1 MADDGFATATVP
13 AAPFRRQREGLA
25 RILRSRLFVVGAA
38 LFALMLAGALAADLL
53 APYDP
58 LANNFRERLAPP
70 SLAHL
75 AGTDSFGRD
84 VLSRI
89 LYGGRV
95 SLGVGAAVAAATG
108 FFGILIG
115 AAAGYFNRL
124 DSLLMRLMDGLMA
137 FPGLL
142 LAIALAAMLGSSTFN
157 TILALSVAYT
167 PRAARVVRAAVL
179 VVKETEFVEAAR
191 ATGAGD
197 LRILLTHI
205 LPNSLAPVIVQTTYF
220 FALAVLAEAVL
231 SFIGVGPPPPAPS
244 WGNIIA
250 DGRDYIVEAPWV
262 SLFPGI
268 AIALSVLGLNLLG
281 DGLRD
286 VLDPRLAERQP

>member
-1 MADDGFATATVP
+1 MAADHS
-13 AAPFRRQREGLA
+13 AAIVLPPSRWWQRGVLA
-25 RILRSRLFVVGAA
+25 RVLGSRLFVVGAA
-38 LFALMLAGALAADLL
+38 LFALMLVSALFAHFL

-58 LANNFRERLAPP
+58 LANDFRNRLSPP
-70 SLAHL
+70 SLLHL

-84 VLSRI
+84 ILSRI
-89 LYGGRV
+89 LYGGQV
-95 SLGVGAAVAAATG
+95 SLGVGAAVAAATA

-115 AAAGYFNRL
+115 AAAGYFHRL
-124 DSLLMRLMDGLMA
+124 DSPLMRLMDGLMA

-142 LAIALAAMLGSSTFN
+142 LAIALAAVLGSSTFN
-157 TILALSVAYT
+157 TILALTVAYT

-179 VVKETEFVEAAR
+179 VVKETEYVEAAR
-191 ATGAGD
+191 AIGASN

-205 LPNSLAPVIVQTTYF
+205 LPNSLAPLIVQATYF
-220 FALAVLAEAVL
+220 FALAILAEAVL

-244 WGNIIA
+244 WGNIIT

-286 VLDPRLAERQP
+286 VLDPRLEARRP

>member
-1 MADDGFATATVP
+1 MGADRSADAAVPVVSRRRRSDGFARV
-13 AAPFRRQREGLA
+13 
-25 RILRSRLFVVGAA
+25 LRSRLFIVGSV
-38 LFALMLAGALAADLL
+38 LFMLMLVSALLARFL

-58 LANNFRERLAPP
+58 FANDFRNRLSPP
-70 SLAHL
+70 SLSHL
-75 AGTDSFGRD
+75 VGTDSFGRD
-84 VLSRI
+84 ILSRI
-89 LYGGRV
+89 LYGGQV
-95 SLGVGAAVAAATG
+95 SLGVGASVATATA

-115 AAAGYFNRL
+115 AAAGYFHRL
-124 DSLLMRLMDGLMA
+124 DNLLMRLMDGLMA

-142 LAIALAAMLGSSTFN
+142 LAIALAAVLGSSTFN
-157 TILALSVAYT
+157 TVLALTVAYT
-167 PRAARVVRAAVL
+167 PRAARIVRAAVL
-179 VVKETEFVEAAR
+179 VVKETEYVEAAR
-191 ATGAGD
+191 AIGAGN

-250 DGRDYIVEAPWV
+250 DGRNYIVEAPWV

-286 VLDPRLAERQP
+286 MLDPRLAERRP